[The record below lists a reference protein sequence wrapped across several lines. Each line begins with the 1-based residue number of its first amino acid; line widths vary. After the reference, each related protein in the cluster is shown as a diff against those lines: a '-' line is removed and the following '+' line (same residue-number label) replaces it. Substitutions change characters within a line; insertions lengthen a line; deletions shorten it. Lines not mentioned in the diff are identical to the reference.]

1 MLNGIKKG
9 FYFNIGKKEVRKSIV
24 MAEDIAILLPKVADK
39 GGIYNVCD
47 SYHPSFHELSACICK
62 LLGKRKPM
70 SMPIY
75 LAKFIGKVGDFIGNK
90 APINS
95 YRINKITITLTFS
108 NEKAKRE
115 LSWEP
120 MDVLSNYKI

>member
-1 MLNGIKKG
+1 
-9 FYFNIGKKEVRKSIV
+9 
-24 MAEDIAILLPKVADK
+24 
-39 GGIYNVCD
+39 
-47 SYHPSFHELSACICK
+47 
-62 LLGKRKPM
+62 
-70 SMPIY
+70 MPIW

-120 MDVLSNYKI
+120 IDVLSNYKI